1 MFAEVEFRLVGG
13 EQPLIVIPAS
23 VAGRG
28 PFDFVLDTGAGTSL
42 LSPRLA
48 SVLDIIPTGT
58 REGRGAAGK
67 VTVALASASSL
78 SIGAAYRAP
87 WPVGITAEVER
98 IAAAVD
104 SRIDGC
110 IGYDFL
116 KDFRVGIDY
125 RRRLVRLAQGA
136 YETAGQ
142 PSHHRAEIPFRLAAP
157 TKPLVMVPAFIAG
170 QGPYAFAVDTGAST
184 TVISPELARS
194 LSLEQAP
201 SGPVTAAGGVITT
214 TMARVA
220 SLSVGT
226 ARRGHL
232 AVLTAD
238 FLGQLGAAVGTTVD
252 GVLGYNFLR
261 HFRVTIDYPELTL
274 WLTAAG

>member
-48 SVLDIIPTGT
+48 SALDIVPTGT
-58 REGRGAAGK
+58 KQGRGAAGR
-67 VTVALASASSL
+67 VTVALASAP
-78 SIGAAYRAP
+78 SISVGAAYRAP
-87 WPVGITAEVER
+87 WPVAITAEVER

-125 RRRLVRLAQGA
+125 RRRLVRLAQGT

-142 PSHHRAEIPFRLAAP
+142 PSPDRVEIPFRLAAP
-157 TKPLVMVPAFIAG
+157 AKPLVMVPVYIDRK
-170 QGPYAFAVDTGAST
+170 GPYAFAVDTGAST
-184 TVISPELARS
+184 TVISPELAHS
-194 LSLEQAP
+194 LRLEQGQAA
-201 SGPVTAAGGVITT
+201 PVTGAGGVMTT
-214 TMARVA
+214 TAARVA
-220 SLSVGT
+220 SLSVG
-226 ARRGHL
+226 AAKLEDLG
-232 AVLTAD
+232 VVIAD
-238 FLGQLGAAVGTTVD
+238 FLGQLGAAVGTKLD
-252 GVLGYNFLR
+252 GVLGHNFLR
-261 HFRVTIDYPELTL
+261 RFRVTINYPENIL
-274 WLTAAG
+274 WLTVGE